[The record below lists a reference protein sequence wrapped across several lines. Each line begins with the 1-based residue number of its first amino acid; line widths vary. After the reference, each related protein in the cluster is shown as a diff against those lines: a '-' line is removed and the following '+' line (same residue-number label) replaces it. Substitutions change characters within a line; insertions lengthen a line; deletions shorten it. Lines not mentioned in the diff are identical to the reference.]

1 MRFIPGCLLLLL
13 LISSLSPAHGVL
25 EAWNTNF
32 KCKCMKSVSR
42 LNKRSIISNISRV
55 AAYMPGDHCPRKEVI
70 VWLKNGPALCLNPE
84 SEWTQRLLKN
94 VQKSNSLPSD
104 RKPT

>member
-32 KCKCMKSVSR
+32 KCKCMKSVPYLS
-42 LNKRSIISNISRV
+42 KRSMISRV
-55 AAYMPGDHCPRKEVI
+55 VAFKPGDHCPRKEVI
-70 VWLKNGPALCLNPE
+70 VWLKNGSALCLNPE
-84 SEWTQRLLKN
+84 SEWTRRLLKN
-94 VQKSNSLPSD
+94 VQRSNILPSD
-104 RKPT
+104 RRPT